1 MRFSYFLTYEYHK
14 YKVPYFYYPSQSW
27 KFSPVSSR
35 LQAPCCPVPFLKA
48 ARRGGFVHGEFTP
61 SLWQFW
67 MIHDDKMDKWWEN
80 YGKMM
85 GKWWENDDEAR
96 DLGAF
101 FRPYLNL
108 LIRSTRKWK
117 SPCSSIFHLK
127 QSSSGSSPYGWKLW
141 CFLHHLEIYFC
152 FLGAVPPGRWN
163 SKDRSSTAQVSKSG
177 GQNWSHK
184 GSPWRIPS
192 GYLT

>member
-1 MRFSYFLTYEYHK
+1 MEISH
-14 YKVPYFYYPSQSW
+14 
-27 KFSPVSSR
+27 VSSR

-61 SLWQFW
+61 SLGQFW
-67 MIHDDKMDKWWEN
+67 IIHDDKMEKWWEN
-80 YGKMM
+80 VWQNDGKMM
-85 GKWWENDDEAR
+85 MKHEIGEPFSDPTWIYW
-96 DLGAF
+96 F
-101 FRPYLNL
+101 
-108 LIRSTRKWK
+108 
-117 SPCSSIFHLK
+117 PCSSIFHLK

-141 CFLHHLEIYFC
+141 CFHHLEIYFC

-163 SKDRSSTAQVSKSG
+163 SKDRSPTAQVSKSG

-184 GSPWRIPS
+184 GSPWRIPF

>member
-1 MRFSYFLTYEYHK
+1 MRFSYFFTYEYHK

-85 GKWWENDDEAR
+85 GKWWW
-96 DLGAF
+96 
-101 FRPYLNL
+101 
-108 LIRSTRKWK
+108 STRFG
-117 SPCSSIFHLK
+117 SLFQTLLESTDSIHSEVEIPMLIHFSSKAIIKRVIALWMK
-127 QSSSGSSPYGWKLW
+127 IVMLPSSSGDILLFSW
-141 CFLHHLEIYFC
+141 C
-152 FLGAVPPGRWN
+152 GAPR
-163 SKDRSSTAQVSKSG
+163 
-177 GQNWSHK
+177 
-184 GSPWRIPS
+184 
-192 GYLT
+192 